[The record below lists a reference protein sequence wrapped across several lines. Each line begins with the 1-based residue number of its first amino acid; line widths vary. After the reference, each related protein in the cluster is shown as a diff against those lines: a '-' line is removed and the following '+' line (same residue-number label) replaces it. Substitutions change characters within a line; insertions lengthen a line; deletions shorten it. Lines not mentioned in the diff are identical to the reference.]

1 MPTNSPL
8 ALEAISEG
16 ELVAVGSRDSRRAD
30 DFADQY
36 HAPYRYASY
45 EALCAD
51 PDIDAVYVATPH
63 PFHKDN
69 SVLCLEAGKAVLCE
83 KPFTINAAEAEAVVA
98 CARANGV
105 FLMEAMWSRYLPIMV
120 QVREWLDA
128 GAIGEPLMVSA
139 DFGFRA
145 GVNAAGRLFNLAL
158 GGGALLDIG
167 IYVVSFAAMVLGSQ
181 PSQIAAA
188 AHLGETGVDEQT
200 GIVLR
205 YSGGAVATLSC
216 AIRATTPHEARIV
229 GSEGTI
235 VIDPSWW
242 KGESATLKAGG
253 REERIELP
261 LVGNGYN
268 YEAQEVARCLGERLT
283 ESAVMPLDETVAL
296 MRILDEI
303 RAQIGLKYPME

>member
-1 MPTNSPL
+1 M
-8 ALEAISEG
+8 
-16 ELVAVGSRDSRRAD
+16 
-30 DFADQY
+30 
-36 HAPYRYASY
+36 
-45 EALCAD
+45 
-51 PDIDAVYVATPH
+51 YVATPH

-69 SVLCLEAGKAVLCE
+69 SILCLKAGKAVLCE

-120 QVREWLDA
+120 QVRQWLDA

-145 GVNAAGRLFNLAL
+145 GVNPDGRLFNLAL

-181 PSQIAAA
+181 PAQIAAA

-205 YSGGAVATLSC
+205 YSGGAIANLSC
-216 AIRATTPHEARIV
+216 AIRASTSHEARIV

-242 KGESATLKAGG
+242 KGESATLKAGD
-253 REERIELP
+253 REERVELP
-261 LVGNGYN
+261 LEGNGYN
-268 YEAQEVARCLGERLT
+268 YEAQEVARCLGEGLT
-283 ESAVMPLDETVAL
+283 ESEVMSLDETVAL

-303 RAQIGLKYPME
+303 RAQIGLKYPMEL